1 MYPRKSKIGTVS
13 NKKLFAFMMEIG
25 SKFVDLIINALTH
38 PKAERYKFFHSRHN
52 DTSNE
57 EENSATYIVDIL
69 NKYNKQLKK
78 NLNEYKEKSS
88 ENNLFS
94 TSYKTFKIVTNKVFD
109 DNTKNPQELFRDLIS
124 KYREKNYILS
134 PKFVAKNL
142 FKDSPLLMLSQ
153 VDLIRFFTVDNV
165 LNGLNSLGQKKSIF
179 FLKRLQE
186 DLNEMVQNS
195 KTGFKDPH
203 MMYKSQSC
211 KNINSV
217 AYKQL
222 QFENNIFALHKFQ
235 QEIDEMNRTKREI
248 NGIEKLINVYSN
260 ENEDEFHTMSLS
272 KLNFK
277 KKGVLPNIA
286 NMTNSTLYT
295 TTKTKTCLKQKMLIK
310 NNSQSLL
317 KSQNNIK
324 EHFDDSLS
332 SIRHNKTKSLIESTY
347 DELKNYSVHKRNKAK
362 INSLL
367 GNCFTAR
374 QINDLD
380 SKNASKDLLSRL
392 SLLRNKVEVTN
403 VKKIMN
409 KIYNNKLPKKLSTK
423 VDITQELDHKLKT
436 LDLDL
441 VKSMIKEKIKSK

>member
-57 EENSATYIVDIL
+57 EENNATYIVDIL

-165 LNGLNSLGQKKSIF
+165 LNGLNSLGQKK
-179 FLKRLQE
+179 
-186 DLNEMVQNS
+186 
-195 KTGFKDPH
+195 
-203 MMYKSQSC
+203 
-211 KNINSV
+211 
-217 AYKQL
+217 
-222 QFENNIFALHKFQ
+222 
-235 QEIDEMNRTKREI
+235 
-248 NGIEKLINVYSN
+248 
-260 ENEDEFHTMSLS
+260 
-272 KLNFK
+272 
-277 KKGVLPNIA
+277 
-286 NMTNSTLYT
+286 
-295 TTKTKTCLKQKMLIK
+295 
-310 NNSQSLL
+310 
-317 KSQNNIK
+317 
-324 EHFDDSLS
+324 
-332 SIRHNKTKSLIESTY
+332 
-347 DELKNYSVHKRNKAK
+347 
-362 INSLL
+362 
-367 GNCFTAR
+367 
-374 QINDLD
+374 
-380 SKNASKDLLSRL
+380 
-392 SLLRNKVEVTN
+392 
-403 VKKIMN
+403 
-409 KIYNNKLPKKLSTK
+409 
-423 VDITQELDHKLKT
+423 
-436 LDLDL
+436 
-441 VKSMIKEKIKSK
+441 